1 MLKEYRVS
9 MPMSLE
15 EYKVVQFYIAA
26 KTSNFNPLLG
36 ERFSNKK
43 YRKETMNL
51 AGLVPDWFKPYMK
64 TSDSLEYQ
72 AESWSA
78 FPYRKVVLTH
88 KGYDT
93 DNFYIEVETS
103 LLKGWGEREN
113 VFNLNNKMLDRR
125 AIYWFDLERDWKGSV
140 SNVMTAYILVT
151 AHVKGFGE
159 VSNRQICEG
168 IHNWIKDEIVTT
180 HKMMVTQ
187 VDMWQGTLTM
197 RDIMA
202 LEMEDSSDDEEY

>member
-1 MLKEYRVS
+1 MLKEFRVS

-15 EYKVVQFYIAA
+15 EYKVIQFYNAA
-26 KTSNFNPLLG
+26 KSSNFNPLLG
-36 ERFSNKK
+36 GRFSNKEYK
-43 YRKETMNL
+43 KETMNL

-78 FPYRKVVLTH
+78 FPYRKVILTH

-103 LLKGWGEREN
+103 LFKGWGEREN
-113 VFNLNNKMLDRR
+113 VFNLGAKMLDQR
-125 AIYWFDLERDWKGSV
+125 AIYWFDLESDWKGSV
-140 SNVMTAYILVT
+140 SNVMTAYILVS
-151 AHVKGFGE
+151 AHVTGFGE
-159 VSNRQICEG
+159 IKNKQICEG
-168 IHNWIKDEIVTT
+168 IQKWMRTEIVNTCS
-180 HKMMVTQ
+180 HVVTQ
-187 VDMWQGTLTM
+187 ADMWQGTLTM
-197 RDIMA
+197 RDIIA

>member
-1 MLKEYRVS
+1 MMNEYRVS

-15 EYKVVQFYIAA
+15 EYKVVQFYNAA
-26 KTSNFNPLLG
+26 MTSNFNPLLG

-78 FPYRKVVLTH
+78 FPYRKVILTH

-151 AHVKGFGE
+151 AHVKRFGE

>member
-1 MLKEYRVS
+1 

-15 EYKVVQFYIAA
+15 EYKVVQFYNAA
-26 KTSNFNPLLG
+26 MTSNFNPLLG

-159 VSNRQICEG
+159 VNNRQICEG